1 MGTPNLFCNVA
12 HSKIAR
18 VPRPHACRSH
28 IIKMGV
34 PHISPLCNLQVHRK
48 CPEKAV
54 FLLAKEKISF
64 PEHLPANPEKKSYL
78 QDVKKYL
85 ETE

>member
-1 MGTPNLFCNVA
+1 
-12 HSKIAR
+12 
-18 VPRPHACRSH
+18 
-28 IIKMGV
+28 MGV
-34 PHISPLCNLQVHRK
+34 PHISSLCNLQVHRK
-48 CPEKAV
+48 CPEKVV

-64 PEHLPANPEKKSYL
+64 PEHLSANPEKKSYL